1 MTRSEFELIKT
12 LIDALMQKVSEMTDD
27 IKDVSTKVDE
37 LGKVIQTPEGNGT
50 MEDPYKGWQVGQSV
64 EAGKW
69 YSTSDGYLWEAI
81 KTGVP
86 TSSTDREYFDVV
98 GL

>member
-1 MTRSEFELIKT
+1 MTEAEFDLIK
-12 LIDALMQKVSEMTDD
+12 ALFQSVKSQ
-27 IKDVSTKVDE
+27 IKMCENKIDE

-50 MEDPYKGWQVGQSV
+50 MEDPYKNWKVGDSV

-69 YSTSDGYLWEAI
+69 YNTTDGYLWEAI
-81 KTGVP
+81 KSGVP
-86 TSSTDREYFDVV
+86 ASTVDKEYFDVV